1 MGQNRDGEWSPNL
14 FPPVKLGPLWRSKS
28 KRRRWKGAGETS
40 GAKLGEGESRPADG
54 PDAKRF
60 CTLVPWLVHSWLE
73 VRGTPRCPAGGLQLE
88 ALARFAW
95 SRSGVRGGWPPSL
108 QTDSGVEKLGQA
120 ACQPGPSP
128 LPFQAWRHRERWG
141 WVALLIRRPPAER
154 ARPSLRSTSLLVWR
168 RINRVIWVIAFQET
182 SSGQRLRYILN
193 LGLQLVSCLLG
204 CGGGGSLTQV

>member
-14 FPPVKLGPLWRSKS
+14 FPPVKLGPLWRSQG

-40 GAKLGEGESRPADG
+40 GAKLGEGESWPADG

-73 VRGTPRCPAGGLQLE
+73 VRGTPRCPPGGLQLE
-88 ALARFAW
+88 ALARLAW

-108 QTDSGVEKLGQA
+108 QTDSGVEKLGQS

-128 LPFQAWRHRERWG
+128 LP
-141 WVALLIRRPPAER
+141 L
-154 ARPSLRSTSLLVWR
+154 PSLAPSWAVGVGGV
-168 RINRVIWVIAFQET
+168 INKAA
-182 SSGQRLRYILN
+182 SSRAGSPESPFNKSI
-193 LGLQLVSCLLG
+193 GLKKDKPGYMGHCFPGDL
-204 CGGGGSLTQV
+204 